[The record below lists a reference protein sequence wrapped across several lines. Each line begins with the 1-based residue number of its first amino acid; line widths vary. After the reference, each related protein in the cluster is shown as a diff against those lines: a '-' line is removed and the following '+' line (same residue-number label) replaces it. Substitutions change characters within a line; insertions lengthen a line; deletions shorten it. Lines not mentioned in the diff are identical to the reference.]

1 MQASARQQQMEHPD
15 DARLRMALQ
24 ASARQQQMHDAGDAQ
39 LQEALRASRREQ
51 QQVPYAGAVVVH
63 RGANASRETLV

>member
-1 MQASARQQQMEHPD
+1 MRQGVGTAGTSFRKEAASSASC
-15 DARLRMALQ
+15 
-24 ASARQQQMHDAGDAQ
+24 SARQQQMHDAGDAQ